1 MQITTFRAD
10 SAGGSAFS
18 TVDIAFPV
26 LRHDEFGHA
35 IRCSQPWVSPAAQF
49 VELPAGMDQDWHN
62 APARQVVVVLA
73 GVIEVETTD
82 GQSRRWGAGEV
93 FLPADVGGRGHR
105 TRCIGGAVRLL
116 FAPLPEG
123 WDVSET

>member
-10 SAGGSAFS
+10 TAGGSAFS

-73 GVIEVETTD
+73 GCD
-82 GQSRRWGAGEV
+82 RSRDDRWPDPPLGRGRG
-93 FLPADVGGRGHR
+93 LPAG
-105 TRCIGGAVRLL
+105 
-116 FAPLPEG
+116 
-123 WDVSET
+123 